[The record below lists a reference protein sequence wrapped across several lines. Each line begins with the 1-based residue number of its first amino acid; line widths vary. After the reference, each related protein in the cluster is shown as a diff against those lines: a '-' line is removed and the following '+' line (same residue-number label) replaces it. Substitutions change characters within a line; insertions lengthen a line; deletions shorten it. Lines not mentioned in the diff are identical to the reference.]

1 MTFLTLIPSMLICMT
16 PFARLLIVFHFLR
29 QALGLQTTP
38 SNQTLIGLSVI
49 MTFFLMQP
57 VGEVIYRDSIIP
69 LQQGKITAIDAVA
82 RGAIPMRQFMSHFVR
97 EKDVALFLDMAK
109 ESRPTEH
116 RRCFVPR
123 PAAGL
128 HPVRIESGLSDWR
141 CPLFAFPRRGH
152 GRGVDYHLCRH
163 DAVAARGHFYSAEAP
178 AVSHG
183 RRLAPAYRRF
193 DEEFQLMGVDQV
205 VLLARLMLQE
215 VVILVGPVLAVA
227 IAVSLVVNIL
237 QVLTSLQDQTLSQVP
252 RLLVTGTA
260 LFLLMPWMWRHLAH
274 YTINL
279 LTDFHQVLQ

>member
-57 VGEVIYRDSIIP
+57 LGDVIYRDSIVP
-69 LQQGKITAIDAVA
+69 LQQGKITAVDALA
-82 RGAIPMRQFMSHFVR
+82 RGAAPMRQFMSHFVR
-97 EKDVALFLDMAK
+97 ERDVALFLDMAK
-109 ESRPTEH
+109 E
-116 RRCFVPR
+116 PR
-123 PAAGL
+123 PENVGDLSFRVLLPAL
-128 HPVRIESGLSDWR
+128 HFVGVESGFSDWR
-141 CPLFAFPRRGH
+141 RPLFALSCGRH
-152 GRGVDYHLCRH
+152 GRRVDNHFCRH
-163 DAVAARGHFYSAEAP
+163 DAVAARGYFYAVEA
-178 AVSHG
+178 AALSHG
-183 RRLAPAYRRF
+183 RRMAPSDWRV

-227 IAVSLVVNIL
+227 IVISLVVNIL

-252 RLLVTGTA
+252 RLLVTGSA
-260 LFLLMPWMWRHLAH
+260 LFLLCPGCGG
-274 YTINL
+274 TSPTTPSI
-279 LTDFHQVLQ
+279 F